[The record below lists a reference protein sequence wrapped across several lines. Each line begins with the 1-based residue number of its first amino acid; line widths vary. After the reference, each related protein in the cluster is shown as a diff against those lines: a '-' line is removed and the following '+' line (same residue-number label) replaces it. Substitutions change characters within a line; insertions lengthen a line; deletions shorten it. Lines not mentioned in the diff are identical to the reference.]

1 MKSSL
6 SVGDVLQRLEAQIAA
21 LREKEAQHAQQEA
34 FHREQRARCTEE
46 LARITGYFEA
56 FQAASEAAVQAAG
69 KVRMTARPEEE
80 DAGAKP
86 MLSRLVNRV
95 LETVEPGAR
104 FGASW
109 VASEVE
115 RRFGHQLRRGVDPRL
130 VAVALRRLHE
140 RGVLAQVRKGRPHWE
155 ALYSR
160 AEA

>member
-34 FHREQRARCTEE
+34 FHREERARCTEE
-46 LARITGYFEA
+46 LARISGYFEA

-80 DAGAKP
+80 AGAKP

-109 VASEVE
+109 VTSEVE

-130 VAVALRRLHE
+130 VAVALRRMHE
-140 RGVLAQVRKGRPHWE
+140 RGLLVQVRKGRPHWE